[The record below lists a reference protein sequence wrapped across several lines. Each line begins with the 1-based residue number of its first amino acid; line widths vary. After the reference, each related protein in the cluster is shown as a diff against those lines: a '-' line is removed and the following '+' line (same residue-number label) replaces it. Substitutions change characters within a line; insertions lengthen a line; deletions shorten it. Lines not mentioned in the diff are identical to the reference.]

1 MRSKR
6 IMWNPVSEGYPAKKN
21 QLVLVTVG
29 VGNPDPV
36 TTVADWRMSG
46 DGSGAFYITCTNTT
60 FIEAGFHVRAWAEF
74 PEPYSD
80 DPLDWNRTQ
89 RRYR

>member
-1 MRSKR
+1 MRYAKTR
-6 IMWNPVSEGYPAKKN
+6 WNTVEEGYPTKKN

-36 TTVADWRMSG
+36 TTVADWRMSD

-60 FIEAGFHVRAWAEF
+60 FVEAGFFVRAWAEL
-74 PEPYSD
+74 PEPYND
-80 DPLDWNRTQ
+80 DPWDWSRTQ